1 MQVVLCYRCQE
12 CKRRPSGAPMVFL
25 CDVLPSMESQQTHA
39 RQGWDKCQIPNQR
52 KWDSNMIT
60 LNVLKPR
67 IHQCGLL
74 YPAEISPG
82 IEGKT
87 GISLDRQNQEMCYPL
102 ISIKE
107 MPNDSCVC
115 MYECSHV
122 CICVCVWM
130 FTCVCIYVCV
140 FMSRCRGQRSTL
152 GVIYMKL
159 FALFLR
165 QRPVLSLS
173 VKTVQLFHLNHTCN
187 ALSCPQRHT
196 VSH

>member
-1 MQVVLCYRCQE
+1 
-12 CKRRPSGAPMVFL
+12 
-25 CDVLPSMESQQTHA
+25 
-39 RQGWDKCQIPNQR
+39 
-52 KWDSNMIT
+52 MIT

-122 CICVCVWM
+122 CICVCVSE
-130 FTCVCIYVCV
+130 CSHVCV
-140 FMSRCRGQRSTL
+140 YMCVYSYQGVEVRGQ
-152 GVIYMKL
+152 
-159 FALFLR
+159 
-165 QRPVLSLS
+165 PW
-173 VKTVQLFHLNHTCN
+173 
-187 ALSCPQRHT
+187 
-196 VSH
+196 VSFI